1 MRVLKVLLSGTENI
15 IQSSLL
21 IHAKAYIFRLI
32 AQVAS
37 FILAISLRNIS
48 EEVLG
53 TYAISLSIL
62 SVMSA
67 VITYEGTFL
76 VISRN
81 IYPSNFFTN
90 LKVNRLVW
98 LLLTALVLYIAD
110 LGPIITMCLL
120 GFLLTL
126 DFEYLLIF

>member
-1 MRVLKVLLSGTENI
+1 MQKLTF
-15 IQSSLL
+15 
-21 IHAKAYIFRLI
+21 FRLI

-62 SVMSA
+62 SVLSA

-81 IYPSNFFTN
+81 ISGPLMSFGDDKSVPSVS
-90 LKVNRLVW
+90 L
-98 LLLTALVLYIAD
+98 
-110 LGPIITMCLL
+110 
-120 GFLLTL
+120 
-126 DFEYLLIF
+126 